1 MPVNLFEKDTHRPIG
16 TISDA
21 QLRFLVDELEE
32 ESPTDT
38 DYYLDLN
45 TVDMLEEDGADPGL
59 ISLLRQMLEGRDG
72 MDVQW
77 ERA

>member
-1 MPVNLFEKDTHRPIG
+1 MPVNLFEKDTQRPLG

-32 ESPTDT
+32 EAPTDT
-38 DYYLDLN
+38 DYYLDLD
-45 TVDMLEEDGADPGL
+45 TVDMLEEDGADPAL
-59 ISLLRQMLEGRDG
+59 IHLLRQMLDGRDG
-72 MDVQW
+72 MDVRW